1 MIGNSDLFGPSVA
14 AASTMV
20 KPEPGRDNITEL
32 ECHNSLRARRA
43 VFAII
48 NASR

>member
-32 ECHNSLRARRA
+32 ECHNYYGHGGQSLQ
-43 VFAII
+43 
-48 NASR
+48 